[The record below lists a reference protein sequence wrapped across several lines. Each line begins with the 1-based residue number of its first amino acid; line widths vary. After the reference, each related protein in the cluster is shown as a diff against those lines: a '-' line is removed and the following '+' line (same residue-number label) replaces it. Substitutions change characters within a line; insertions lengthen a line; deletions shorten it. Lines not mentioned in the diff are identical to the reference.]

1 MSDFATFQQ
10 DPSTYLVHETCQ
22 IVNLGGFYEQVFG
35 KGKRNGRFV
44 EVGAFDGMIY
54 SNVWG
59 LAMMGWKGIAIEPMP
74 DNLAKLVHTY
84 SRFGNIIIEP
94 VACSKFGTNTLEM
107 FSEREGS
114 RIQEPENPRH
124 LPVLSV
130 PAEPLDFVLRRHE
143 WLPDFELLVIDT
155 EGHEENVLQGFSME
169 TWRPK
174 LVIIEMCWQRDK
186 LYEVFKEHYDILSED
201 GLNTLFV
208 RKCDPLPT

>member
-1 MSDFATFQQ
+1 MSFATFQQ
-10 DPSTYLVHETCQ
+10 DPSTYLVHPTCQ
-22 IVNLGGFYEQVFG
+22 IVNLGTFYEQVFG
-35 KGKRNGRFV
+35 RGKRNGRFV
-44 EVGAFDGMIY
+44 EVGAFDGIIY

-74 DNLAKLVHTY
+74 ENCGKLREIYAHFPNVV
-84 SRFGNIIIEP
+84 IEP
-94 VACSKFGTNTLEM
+94 IGCSGPGVTTLTM

-114 RIQEPENPRH
+114 RLQEPENPRGV
-124 LPVLSV
+124 PVINV
-130 PAEPLDFVLRRHE
+130 PVEPLDDVLRRNQ

-174 LVIIEMCWQRDK
+174 LVIIEMCWQRDR